1 MKVTLGTVPKILK
14 ENGRTENSNKKK
26 RKKRIESILIIFEL
40 VNQNTEVGAGVL
52 DKLPVG

>member
-1 MKVTLGTVPKILK
+1 MAELKIAI
-14 ENGRTENSNKKK
+14 KK

>member
-26 RKKRIESILIIFEL
+26 EKKEL
-40 VNQNTEVGAGVL
+40 KVF
-52 DKLPVG
+52 